1 MREPVFTGVC
11 SAIVTPFLDSGG
23 VHYDRFGQLIDQQI
37 ARGVDAICV
46 CGTTGESATLSIRE
60 HIAVVE
66 YCVRRVNRR
75 G

>member
-37 ARGVDAICV
+37 AEAEESI
-46 CGTTGESATLSIRE
+46 TTASAS
-60 HIAVVE
+60 
-66 YCVRRVNRR
+66 
-75 G
+75 

>member
-37 ARGVDAICV
+37 ARSVDAICV
-46 CGTTGESATLSIRE
+46 CGTTGESATCPSGSTSPSWNT
-60 HIAVVE
+60 AS
-66 YCVRRVNRR
+66 
-75 G
+75 GGSTAG